1 MSKVRAASQR
11 KASYPYL
18 IWALIFIIV
27 PLLMVIYYTFTD
39 AAGSFTMDNILSIGD
54 YMDTFLLSIWLGAI
68 ATFLCLLIAYP
79 AAYIMSRMKASR
91 QKTMLML
98 VMLPMWINLLLRTYA
113 LMGILE
119 DTGLINRLLT
129 LLHLP
134 NVHMINTPGAVV
146 LGMIYNF
153 LPYMIL
159 PLYSIMTKVD
169 GSIIEAAQDLGSQ
182 RIRYFPPRHS
192 AIERTG
198 DCFGGHHGFCAV
210 DQHLLYLAK
219 AGRHQ
224 HPDRRC
230 DRHEIF
236 LRKQLQPWRRIILCA
251 HADDLDLYGCD
262 ERVFG
267 RRRGGDS
274 GMTKLS
280 KVYMALLLL
289 LMYAPIAVMIF
300 FSFNSSDSTSVFT
313 GFSLKWYSELFR
325 DKETIQAL
333 INTLILAVISAV
345 VSTVLGTAAAVGINA
360 MGKGMRK
367 TVNMV
372 TNIPMMNPEIVTGV
386 SMMLLFVFAGRLLGI
401 VNVLGFWTL
410 LIAHIT
416 FNLPYVILSVL
427 PSLRR
432 TDRHLSEAAQD
443 LGCTPFSAFFRVV
456 LPSIMPGIISGMLMA
471 FTLSIDDFVISYF
484 TSGPS
489 FQTLPLRIYSMTK
502 RRVKPDINA
511 LSTLM
516 FAAILILL
524 ILMNVRE
531 AREDKKQRSVRG
543 GK

>member
-1 MSKVRAASQR
+1 
-11 KASYPYL
+11 
-18 IWALIFIIV
+18 
-27 PLLMVIYYTFTD
+27 
-39 AAGSFTMDNILSIGD
+39 
-54 YMDTFLLSIWLGAI
+54 
-68 ATFLCLLIAYP
+68 
-79 AAYIMSRMKASR
+79 
-91 QKTMLML
+91 
-98 VMLPMWINLLLRTYA
+98 
-113 LMGILE
+113 
-119 DTGLINRLLT
+119 
-129 LLHLP
+129 
-134 NVHMINTPGAVV
+134 
-146 LGMIYNF
+146 
-153 LPYMIL
+153 
-159 PLYSIMTKVD
+159 
-169 GSIIEAAQDLGSQ
+169 
-182 RIRYFPPRHS
+182 
-192 AIERTG
+192 
-198 DCFGGHHGFCAV
+198 
-210 DQHLLYLAK
+210 
-219 AGRHQ
+219 
-224 HPDRRC
+224 
-230 DRHEIF
+230 
-236 LRKQLQPWRRIILCA
+236 
-251 HADDLDLYGCD
+251 
-262 ERVFG
+262 
-267 RRRGGDS
+267 
-274 GMTKLS
+274 MTKLS